1 MEFGEFS
8 TVNVSERGDALLVS
22 INRPQAMNALSTQ
35 VVADLD
41 AVVTK
46 CVQLLESAPEQGW
59 PFRAV
64 IITGEG
70 EKAFAAGADIVEMS
84 DYDPEQAR
92 AYAESMHKVTLALE
106 ALPVPVIAAVNGH
119 ALGGGCELALACDWI
134 IASENASFG
143 QPEITLGIIPGFGG
157 CVRLPRRVPL
167 GVAREMI
174 LTGNPLKA
182 RRALEV
188 GLVNCVCPDKE
199 ALLECA
205 DALVSSIAR
214 RSPVAVGQAKRTMA
228 QADAL
233 TVHDGLNVEL
243 DAFSAVFG
251 SEDSRVGRQAFVNK
265 QAAEFPGR

>member
-8 TVNVSERGDALLVS
+8 TVNVSERGSALLVS
-22 INRPQAMNALSTQ
+22 INRPRSMNALSTQ

-41 AVVTK
+41 AVVTM
-46 CVQLLESAPEQGW
+46 CSQLLETASESGW

-84 DYDPEQAR
+84 EYGSEEAR
-92 AYAESMHKVTLALE
+92 AYAESMHQVTLALE

-174 LTGNPLKA
+174 LTGNPLRA
-182 RRALEV
+182 QRALEV
-188 GLVNCVCPDKE
+188 GLVNCVCPDKD

-205 DALVSSIAR
+205 DELVASIAQ
-214 RSPVAVGQAKRTMA
+214 RSPVAVAQAKLTMA
-228 QADAL
+228 KADAL
-233 TVHDGLNVEL
+233 TVRDGLDVEL
-243 DAFSAVFG
+243 GAFSAVFG
-251 SEDSRVGRQAFVNK
+251 SEDSRVGRQAFVDK
-265 QAAEFPGR
+265 QTAQFPGR

>member
-35 VVADLD
+35 VVSDLD

-46 CVQLLESAPEQGW
+46 CARLLEAAPEEGW

-84 DYDPEQAR
+84 DYEPEQAR
-92 AYAESMHKVTLALE
+92 AYAESMHNVTLALE

-157 CVRLPRRVPL
+157 CVRLPRRVSL

-182 RRALEV
+182 QRALEV
-188 GLVNCVCPDKE
+188 GLVNCVCPDKA

-205 DALVSSIAR
+205 DELVSSIAR
-214 RSPVAVGQAKRTMA
+214 RSPVAVGRAKRTMA

-265 QAAEFPGR
+265 RAAEFPGR